1 MRART
6 LLRIFSLATA
16 VLIMIAIFYMSAQ
29 SGEES
34 SSLSGSLTGSVLDKT
49 EDGFSE
55 LDDAEKSEIIE
66 SVGKYVR
73 KAAHFAEYFVLCGAL
88 TVFAF
93 TFDIKRIPACGF
105 SIALATVYAASDEI
119 HQLFVPGRCGLFTD
133 VLIDTAGAIFGAVFV
148 LLICAVFKIP
158 VKKKQ
163 KQSEKI
169 A

>member
-1 MRART
+1 MRTRT

-16 VLIMIAIFYMSAQ
+16 VLIMIAIFCMSAQ

-49 EDGFSE
+49 ENGFSE

-93 TFDIKRIPACGF
+93 TFEIKRISACGL

-119 HQLFVPGRCGLFTD
+119 HQLFVPGRCGLLTD
-133 VLIDTAGAIFGAVFV
+133 VLIDAAGAIFGAAFV
-148 LLICAVFKIP
+148 LLLCAIFKIP
-158 VKKKQ
+158 IKGKR
-163 KQSEKI
+163 KQSEKV

>member
-16 VLIMIAIFYMSAQ
+16 VFIMIAIFYMSAH

-73 KAAHFAEYFVLCGAL
+73 KSAHFAEYFVLCGAL

-158 VKKKQ
+158 VKRKQ